1 MRRKK
6 LSELEIKDVEQE
18 KIVKVDDTKLV
29 PIGVKKFKDK
39 FGFHK
44 VYIYNGLEALEHIMR
59 FRIKQQ
65 QKHQDTTY
73 LVSGLEGSGKSG
85 FTLWAAD
92 IYVEESGNPIDISHI
107 TRNLKEL
114 FGKVYK
120 LREQPSFL
128 SLDEGAELDGSNA
141 MSKGVRKTKEKFTIM
156 RKCSHIIM
164 VCFVN
169 PLRITTYFRE
179 DRIRGLFF
187 VVKHGEVW
195 FYSNNQDNPHLV
207 TIIDS
212 WRKDHDAKSLKFLK
226 RYAPDMILKN
236 IPEYHGWLRKEYESR
251 KDSNIFAKLKEDEE
265 EEEVDDGE
273 TYLDPEQAARY
284 THRSNVTIK
293 NLARRGQLPFIRV
306 GRMMRFKKSDLD
318 IWIKDGIKSF
328 DNME

>member
-1 MRRKK
+1 MT
-6 LSELEIKDVEQE
+6 EDVEQE
-18 KIVKVDDTKLV
+18 KLVKVDKTKLV

-44 VYIYNGLEALEHIMR
+44 VFIYDGLEALEHIMK
-59 FRIKQQ
+59 FRIAQQ
-65 QKHQDTTY
+65 KKHQDTTY
-73 LVSGLEGSGKSG
+73 LVSGLEGTGKSQ
-85 FTLWAAD
+85 FCLWAAD
-92 IYVEESGNPIDISHI
+92 IYVEESGNPIDVSHI

-114 FGKVYK
+114 FSKVYK
-120 LREQPSFL
+120 LREQPSFIT
-128 SLDEGAELDGSNA
+128 LDEGAELDGSNA
-141 MSKGVRKTKEKFTIM
+141 MTKGVRKTKEKFTIM

-179 DRIRGLFF
+179 DRVRGLFF

-251 KDSNIFAKLKEDEE
+251 KDSNIFNTLKEDEDE
-265 EEEVDDGE
+265 LDENEKDFLDGVE
-273 TYLDPEQAARY
+273 WLTIAHASKITGWKESTLRQMHFKGKLQTIRIRGKICFNKNELLDY
-284 THRSNVTIK
+284 VNKGS
-293 NLARRGQLPFIRV
+293 
-306 GRMMRFKKSDLD
+306 
-318 IWIKDGIKSF
+318 GI
-328 DNME
+328 NI